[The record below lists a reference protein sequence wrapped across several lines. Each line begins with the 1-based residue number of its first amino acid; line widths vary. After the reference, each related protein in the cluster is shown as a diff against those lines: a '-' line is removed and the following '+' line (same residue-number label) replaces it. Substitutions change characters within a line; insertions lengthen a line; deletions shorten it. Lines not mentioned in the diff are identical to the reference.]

1 MTSEPAGAPRIT
13 TPNPDHRPSGG
24 LSWKAVLLVAFLSVL
39 GIGAWLYHRTVTI
52 PERMTQEVL
61 RAFREAAQIQPR
73 ITVHDR
79 VVFEQTKEA
88 MELAVVSRETHVER
102 ETTHEW
108 LGSTK
113 RIRLRGTYEVKAG
126 FDLRE
131 HLLVRIEGRH
141 IRVELPPP
149 KVLSI
154 DPTSTE
160 VLVLENGLWNKIR
173 AEELEVELKAL
184 PDLARKKA
192 RQIDL
197 PAEALQTF
205 QKRLR
210 DHLGADYDIE
220 FAAPPQLSQPLP

>member
-1 MTSEPAGAPRIT
+1 MTSEPAQPPRTT
-13 TPNPDHRPSGG
+13 TPDSERHRSGG
-24 LSWKAVLLVAFLSVL
+24 LSWKAVLLVAFLALL
-39 GIGAWLYHRTVTI
+39 GVGAWIYYRTVTI
-52 PERMTQEVL
+52 PENMTREVL
-61 RAFREAAQIQPR
+61 RAFREVAQVQPR
-73 ITVHDR
+73 ITVHDH
-79 VVFEQTKEA
+79 VVVEQTKEA
-88 MELAVVSRETHVER
+88 LELAVVSRETHVER
-102 ETTHEW
+102 ETSHEW

-126 FDLRE
+126 FDLSE
-131 HLLVRIEGRH
+131 HLLVRIDGRR
-141 IRVELPPP
+141 IRIELPPP

-154 DPTSTE
+154 NPVNTE

-197 PAEALQTF
+197 PSEALQAF

-210 DHLGADYDIE
+210 DHFGSQYEIE
-220 FAAPPQLSQPLP
+220 FGEPTLPAVLP